1 MKKMTLFEKQR
12 IGVKI
17 IVSLCHANVLFNSA
31 FTHNMFYKLPQ
42 WNQRCH
48 CVFNALP
55 DYYSETLVYLIVL
68 EFFKINLI
76 DVYNIMMCQTETVGV
91 AYVLPLEFSYVNVM
105 INIFIVAVK

>member
-1 MKKMTLFEKQR
+1 MTLFEKQR

-31 FTHNMFYKLPQ
+31 FTHNMLQ

-48 CVFNALP
+48 RVFNALP

-68 EFFKINLI
+68 EFLKINLI

>member
-31 FTHNMFYKLPQ
+31 FTHNM
-42 WNQRCH
+42 WCH

-68 EFFKINLI
+68 EFLKINLI

>member
-1 MKKMTLFEKQR
+1 MSYLIPR
-12 IGVKI
+12 LLI
-17 IVSLCHANVLFNSA
+17 IC
-31 FTHNMFYKLPQ
+31 FTNCRNGTKD
-42 WNQRCH
+42 
-48 CVFNALP
+48 VFNALP

-68 EFFKINLI
+68 EFLKINLI